1 MHPSA
6 PVTQTA
12 FSSASLYVGDLAPE
26 VSEGKL
32 FDIFNSVGP
41 VASIRVCRDA
51 MLKRSLGYAY
61 VNFHN
66 QGDAERALETMNYSL
81 INGRPCR
88 IMWSQR
94 DPSLRKSGVGNIFV
108 KSLHPEVKHEQLQ
121 DTFSLFGDILSCKVV
136 LDAEGK
142 SKGYG
147 YVHFATEEGAQAAI
161 AKLDEIEIMGQK
173 VEVLKFTK
181 KSSATRQTQ
190 WTNLYVKNVPLH
202 MTEEDLKQ
210 MFAECGNVTSLK
222 LAVSSMKNLP
232 CALFTFFFFF
242 PKTTTH
248 QSVT

>member
-66 QGDAERALETMNYSL
+66 QGDAERALETMNYTQ
-81 INGRPCR
+81 IAGRPCR

-94 DPSLRKSGVGNIFV
+94 DPSLRKSGVGNIFTG
-108 KSLHPEVKHEQLQ
+108 EYRQLAKP
-121 DTFSLFGDILSCKVV
+121 SV
-136 LDAEGK
+136 LNDFENG
-142 SKGYG
+142 
-147 YVHFATEEGAQAAI
+147 
-161 AKLDEIEIMGQK
+161 
-173 VEVLKFTK
+173 
-181 KSSATRQTQ
+181 
-190 WTNLYVKNVPLH
+190 
-202 MTEEDLKQ
+202 
-210 MFAECGNVTSLK
+210 
-222 LAVSSMKNLP
+222 
-232 CALFTFFFFF
+232 
-242 PKTTTH
+242 
-248 QSVT
+248 